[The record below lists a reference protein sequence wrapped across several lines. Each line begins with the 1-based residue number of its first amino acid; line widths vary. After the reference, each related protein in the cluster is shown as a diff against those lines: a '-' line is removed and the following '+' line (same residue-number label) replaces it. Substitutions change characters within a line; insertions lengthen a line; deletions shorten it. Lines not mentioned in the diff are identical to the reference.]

1 MPEKK
6 EKVVFEISIA
16 SVLKLILLLLGVWL
30 LYQVRSILVVLLVV
44 MVIVIALE
52 PFVEKLEKD
61 RIPRS
66 LSVIVLYLA
75 LLVVLGAFIYFVIPP
90 VALQIKELTLN
101 LPYYTSRLSDLNF
114 GDTSPVAKIL
124 DNLSSSLTDSA
135 GSILTGLISVFGGVV
150 YAITVFAL
158 TFYALVDK
166 EGVRKTLV
174 ALIPTD
180 QKERLLTTINKVSLK
195 LGDWLR
201 GQLLLMLIIGVVDGS
216 ILAILGIQY
225 ALVLGLL
232 AGLMEVI
239 PVIGPIISALT
250 AVFVAFVSGVA
261 LWKILVILAAYIAV
275 QQIENQI
282 LVPKIMQKATGLS
295 PIVVI
300 VALLVGNKLLGL
312 GGAILAIPVAA
323 GVQVF
328 INEYVPFMKKG

>member
-1 MPEKK
+1 MSDKK

-16 SVLKLILLLLGVWL
+16 SVLKVILLLLGVWV
-30 LYQVRSILVVLLVV
+30 LYQVRSILVILLVV
-44 MVIVIALE
+44 MIIAIALE

-90 VALQIKELTLN
+90 VALQIKELTLD
-101 LPYYTSRLSDLNF
+101 LPYYTSRLSNLNL
-114 GDTSPVAKIL
+114 GDTSPVTKIL
-124 DNLSSSLTDSA
+124 DNLSSNLTDSA
-135 GSILTGLISVFGGVV
+135 GSILAGLISVFGGVV

-180 QKERLLTTINKVSLK
+180 QKERLLATINKVSLK

-232 AGLMEVI
+232 AGLLEVI
-239 PVIGPIISALT
+239 PIIGPTISALT

-261 LWKILVILAAYIAV
+261 LWKILVILAAYIVV
-275 QQIENQI
+275 QQIDNQI

-295 PIVVI
+295 PIIVI
-300 VALLVGNKLLGL
+300 IALLVGDKLLGL

-323 GVQVF
+323 GIQVF
-328 INEYVPFMKKG
+328 TNEYMPFMKKG